1 MPSVSDKTEIGLP
14 LKNLLGLLGA
24 VATAVWAYFGI
35 IERLN
40 NIETQGKL
48 MVADVE
54 KILNLELNGP
64 GENGIF
70 TSR

>member
-1 MPSVSDKTEIGLP
+1 MKVSEKTEIGLP
-14 LKNLLGLLGA
+14 LKNLLGLLAA

-48 MVADVE
+48 MIVDVE
-54 KILNLELNGP
+54 KY
-64 GENGIF
+64 
-70 TSR
+70 